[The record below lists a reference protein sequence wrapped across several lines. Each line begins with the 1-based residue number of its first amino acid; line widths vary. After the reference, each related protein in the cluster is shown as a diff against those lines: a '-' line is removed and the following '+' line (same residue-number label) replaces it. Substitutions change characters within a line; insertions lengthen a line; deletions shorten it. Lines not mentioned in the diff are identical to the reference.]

1 MLSEHNEGSHR
12 EREAQFARL
21 HGRATAP
28 NALTRAC
35 HRGCAILERSSHRQ
49 AHTLSPFDSFIA
61 AADSALRTLS
71 GSSHA
76 SRPCPSAPESGLAL
90 APDERRLSGALMR
103 VNHVGEVCAQALYS
117 AQGLVTRDPRLQ
129 RQFEEAAREET
140 DHLAWTQ
147 RRLDELGARPSLLN
161 PLWYAGAFGIGLIAG
176 RAGDRISLGFVV
188 ETERQVE
195 QHLADHLTRLPANDT
210 ASRAVVRQ
218 MKADEA
224 RHGAMAQDAGAAEL
238 PAPMRW
244 IMRRV
249 AQVMTFTA
257 HRI

>member
-1 MLSEHNEGSHR
+1 M
-12 EREAQFARL
+12 
-21 HGRATAP
+21 
-28 NALTRAC
+28 
-35 HRGCAILERSSHRQ
+35 SSVD
-49 AHTLSPFDSFIA
+49 TYLIA
-61 AADSALRTLS
+61 ADVALRTLA
-71 GSSHA
+71 GANHA
-76 SRPCPSAPESGLAL
+76 SRPYPAAPAVDETLSA
-90 APDERRLSGALMR
+90 DERRLSGALMR

-117 AQGLVTRDPRLQ
+117 AQGLSTRDPRLQ
-129 RQFEEAAREET
+129 RQFEDAAKEET

-161 PLWYAGAFGIGLIAG
+161 PLWYAGAFGIGLLAG
-176 RAGDRISLGFVV
+176 RAGDRVSLGFVV

-195 QHLADHLTRLPANDT
+195 QHLEEHLTRLPINDT

-224 RHGAMAQDAGAAEL
+224 RHGANAQDAGAAAL

-244 IMRRV
+244 VMRRV

-257 HRI
+257 HRF

>member
-12 EREAQFARL
+12 EREARKDRSAVPLSTRK
-21 HGRATAP
+21 HAGAGA
-28 NALTRAC
+28 ALFSKLQSND
-35 HRGCAILERSSHRQ
+35 GCALSSVD
-49 AHTLSPFDSFIA
+49 TFLI

-71 GSSHA
+71 GASHA
-76 SRPCPSAPESGLAL
+76 SRPYPAAPAGDEPLNAE
-90 APDERRLSGALMR
+90 ERRLSGALMR

-117 AQGLVTRDPRLQ
+117 AQRLSTRDPQLQ
-129 RQFEEAAREET
+129 RQFEAAAKEET

-147 RRLDELGARPSLLN
+147 RRLHELGDRPSLLN
-161 PLWYAGAFGIGLIAG
+161 PLWYAGAFGIGLLAG
-176 RAGDRISLGFVV
+176 RAGDRVSLGFVV

-195 QHLADHLTRLPANDT
+195 QHLEDHMARLPAND
-210 ASRAVVRQ
+210 AGSRAVVGQ

-224 RHGAMAQDAGAAEL
+224 RHGAAAQAAGAAEL
-238 PAPMRW
+238 PAPLRW